1 MQSPFVNPVDPAAQA
16 QRPERAHSPPAPRH
30 RIPFLPGPT
39 LEDEHRILAAQ
50 KNDPAPPRNNAL
62 GLFAPVV
69 RSPAIAEGVD
79 KSKIYEQHPIPES
92 PYKVASLPKP
102 RGLLLE
108 AWRTRMGLDVSAP
121 TVTST
126 TCRGG
131 LLPTR
136 VLDLI
141 AVMLLHD
148 APPKTR
154 PRHTLK
160 EFSLASRRF
169 RSVAAPYI
177 YEHGILAANGDAGV
191 YARTGNSKYIR
202 SLTIQF
208 EPHDP
213 WNPHGA
219 LMDQKLYPTQL
230 HTADQIQETG
240 LDHFFPNLTQIS
252 FVAKFSPDEAR
263 IKWLAGSHIFGPSFG
278 SGNFEPTNRAKLYE
292 SPGFLAMKLLQL
304 IPPKVKTVGLDAD
317 LSEVVTKFTIAFM
330 TRAGDPA
337 DEVRLN
343 LVTRR
348 DQVVQE
354 VEFAIHS
361 HASSSTDPT
370 PARTTMV
377 MYGPSYGTRVVWDGT
392 NPEIPS
398 QTIWSRFEQ
407 PEKQSQAEM
416 KEVLPPTWEE
426 LGPGPRRT
434 TRESTSPYK
443 SPPLN
448 EEKDG
453 LPNRKRGQLT
463 ASVKNSKQVPMYAK
477 DRARQR
483 GPFPKSEPEPEC
495 KVESASEAQPEH
507 GPELEL
513 ESNFKREPGPL
524 SEPTDIPFDQKCAW
538 IAGSTL
544 AQFPE
549 TISSTF
555 KQVNDSALSTSNIN
569 TSNVGRLQLQGED
582 ADYPEFW
589 RFVDNMSGNESRIG
603 VWHTTA
609 RAEVE
614 TFMTAYREKRF
625 GDNMEALK
633 LQMLHD
639 IRADGTVVEQEL
651 GPVDRE
657 KVERTM
663 GPSVGTFA
671 LKSGS
676 GSQSSKRAR
685 IE

>member
-1 MQSPFVNPVDPAAQA
+1 MQSPFVNPVDPAV
-16 QRPERAHSPPAPRH
+16 
-30 RIPFLPGPT
+30 
-39 LEDEHRILAAQ
+39 Q
-50 KNDPAPPRNNAL
+50 KNDPAPPPNNAL

-79 KSKIYEQHPIPES
+79 KSKMYEQHPIPES

-102 RGLLLE
+102 RGPLLE
-108 AWRTRMGLDVSAP
+108 AWRTRMGDVSAP

-337 DEVRLN
+337 DEVRLD

-361 HASSSTDPT
+361 HASSSADPT

-392 NPEIPS
+392 NPEIHHRLS
-398 QTIWSRFEQ
+398 GVDS
-407 PEKQSQAEM
+407 SN
-416 KEVLPPTWEE
+416 
-426 LGPGPRRT
+426 RRNN
-434 TRESTSPYK
+434 RKPN
-443 SPPLN
+443 PPLN
-448 EEKDG
+448 EEEMVAESQTG
-453 LPNRKRGQLT
+453 T
-463 ASVKNSKQVPMYAK
+463 THASVKNSKQVPIGV
-477 DRARQR
+477 D
-483 GPFPKSEPEPEC
+483 
-495 KVESASEAQPEH
+495 SEAQPEP

-513 ESNFKREPGPL
+513 ESNSKREPGPL
-524 SEPTDIPFDQKCAW
+524 SEPLTFHSTKSAPGLRSTTQPYPPAT
-538 IAGSTL
+538 STL
-544 AQFPE
+544 QRRP
-549 TISSTF
+549 
-555 KQVNDSALSTSNIN
+555 
-569 TSNVGRLQLQGED
+569 LQLQGED

-663 GPSVGTFA
+663 GPSVSTFA
-671 LKSGS
+671 LRSGS